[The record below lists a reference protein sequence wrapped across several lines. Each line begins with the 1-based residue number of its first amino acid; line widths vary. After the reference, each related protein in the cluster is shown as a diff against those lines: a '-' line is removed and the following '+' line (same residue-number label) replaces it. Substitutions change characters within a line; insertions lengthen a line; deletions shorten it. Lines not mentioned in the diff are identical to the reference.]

1 MCLCASSYSAEIEI
15 AFSVVLFGNIIIALF
30 LIHNYRRQGPPS
42 CEQTCS
48 LFAQSLCSHRTV
60 RTTNSANKPRSS
72 NSTEMTVSTS
82 TTESSC
88 ESNLLIFFNF
98 HFSQIVHYVI
108 IQSCIHKKN
117 KQRPVM
123 SDRFQVEYESVGSNC
138 PTFFE
143 YYHRYFERNIFL
155 PLSKFVYKI

>member
-48 LFAQSLCSHRTV
+48 LFARSLCSHRTV

-88 ESNLLIFFNF
+88 ESNVLIFLTFVSLKLYIMLSFKAAFIKKLNNVRSLATDSRVWKCWF
-98 HFSQIVHYVI
+98 QLSDVLRVLSSVLWKKHFFAT
-108 IQSCIHKKN
+108 
-117 KQRPVM
+117 
-123 SDRFQVEYESVGSNC
+123 FQVC
-138 PTFFE
+138 
-143 YYHRYFERNIFL
+143 L
-155 PLSKFVYKI
+155 